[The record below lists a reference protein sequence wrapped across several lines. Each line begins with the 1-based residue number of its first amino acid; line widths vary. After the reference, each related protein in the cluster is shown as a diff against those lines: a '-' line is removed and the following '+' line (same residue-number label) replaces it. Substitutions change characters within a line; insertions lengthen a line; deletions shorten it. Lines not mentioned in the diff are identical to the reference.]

1 MNRKLPQTP
10 FASVG
15 NALRGVPRFADRRR
29 AAPHGT
35 ARSPFPTERSTDHVL
50 GGVPGDAVDVAP
62 PKGGTARRAF
72 PIDTKPLLA
81 TAIICGLLLPA
92 SGCSSLVKRK
102 SVLPARHTLVLDPL
116 IVHSDFQLPPHHRLL
131 NELVLERNELL
142 STLDLAKS
150 EEPVQVYLFDTE
162 ERFRDFSGRYY
173 PDFPQRRAF
182 FVESDT
188 RLAVYA
194 YWGDRVAE
202 DLRHEVAHGYL
213 HSVVPNLPLWLDEG
227 LAEYAEVPQGNGG
240 LNQPHVQLLLEKL
253 AQHSWRPNLARLER
267 LASASEMTQSD
278 YAEAWAWVHW
288 LLQADPAGR
297 KLLQTYLADLRQG
310 MRVPP
315 FSARLSALPQAGDAA
330 LIAHL
335 QSFTA
340 KGAR

>member
-1 MNRKLPQTP
+1 MKLVL
-10 FASVG
+10 AIVSVW
-15 NALRGVPRFADRRR
+15 
-29 AAPHGT
+29 
-35 ARSPFPTERSTDHVL
+35 
-50 GGVPGDAVDVAP
+50 
-62 PKGGTARRAF
+62 
-72 PIDTKPLLA
+72 
-81 TAIICGLLLPA
+81 GLLISLP
-92 SGCSSLVKRK
+92 GCSSLVKRK

-267 LASASEMTQSD
+267 LTSASEMTQSD

-335 QSFTA
+335 QSFAA